1 MPYASKSLANIKMVK
16 SINILQKEKK
26 KIEALVTMP
35 D

>member
-26 KIEALVTMP
+26 IEALVTMP